1 MRFSVA
7 PEIFELFPKYYVGG
21 VVASGVKNRLSPE
34 EKESI
39 NRELQRQV
47 AELRQRFPGPA
58 ELTADP
64 YISVWRDAFKSIN
77 IKASEFLSSIE
88 ALSRR
93 AIKTGSLPSI
103 NPAVDLSN
111 ALSLKYLLPLGGHD
125 LDLLVGD
132 LEIRLAHEGEV
143 FSPPDGPDAPGEK
156 VPPGEPVY
164 ADETEVR
171 TRRWVWREG
180 RKARVTENTQNIF
193 MPVDG
198 WVGLNDG
205 QVRVACQELAKLF
218 EEKLG
223 AKCQVFFLDATNP
236 ATEWDLSNLEN
247 DAADKVVIHKLD
259 KTMLPEIEMP
269 VVLPSVKRERDQID
283 SLLRRGVAGIIT
295 AEELEARLRSGRQ
308 LRVKLG
314 IDPTGPLIHI
324 GRSVSLQKL
333 RDFQRLGHKIIMLF
347 GTFTGQIGDASDKA
361 STRPML
367 TPAQVEA
374 NVQTYKEQV
383 SLILDAAE
391 VEWRFN
397 TEWFNSMSFQQGIEL
412 MSNFTVAQMIERDNF
427 NDRFKAGKPISL
439 QEIVYPVLQGYDSVM
454 LKSDVEL
461 GGTDQMFNMMAGR
474 QLQKVYGQEPQSIM
488 MNKMINAPDGNKMS
502 TSLGNGV
509 YITEPAKDQYAKM
522 LRTLDEQIMEYF
534 ETLTRVPETE
544 IEQMKAEME
553 QGENPLHFKKRLA
566 SSLVEMYHGKE
577 AAQEAAQS
585 FEREIVHK
593 EIPTEIPEFSPAS
606 GLAEMDLRDLLVET
620 KLASSKKEAARFV
633 EQGGI
638 TIDGEKA
645 ADPKAKVALR
655 DGMILKRGNRHYAK
669 VKLS

>member
-7 PEIFELFPKYYVGG
+7 PQIFEHFPNYYVGG
-21 VVASGVKNRLSPE
+21 VVASGVNNQLSPE

-39 NRELQRQV
+39 RQQLQRQV
-47 AELRQRFPGPA
+47 DDLHQRFPAPA

-64 YISVWRDAFKSIN
+64 FIAIWRDALKTLN

-93 AIKTGSLPSI
+93 AIKTGTLPSI

-132 LEIRLAHEGEV
+132 MEVRLAREGDD
-143 FSPPDGPDAPGEK
+143 FSPPEGLDAPTEN

-164 ADETEVR
+164 ADQAEVR

-180 RKARVTENTQNIF
+180 RKARITENTRNIF
-193 MPVDG
+193 LPVDG
-198 WVGLNDG
+198 WTGLNDG
-205 QVRVACQELAKLF
+205 QVRVACQELAQLF

-223 AKCQVFFLDATNP
+223 AKCQVFFLDAANP
-236 ATEWDLSNLEN
+236 AMEWDLDTNIVTNS
-247 DAADKVVIHKLD
+247 KL
-259 KTMLPEIEMP
+259 EMP
-269 VVLPSVKRERDQID
+269 AVLPPVKRERDQID
-283 SLLRRGVAGIIT
+283 NLLTRGVAGIIT
-295 AEELEARLRSGRQ
+295 AEELEAKLRSGRQ

-324 GRSVSLQKL
+324 GRSVALQKL
-333 RDFQRLGHKIIMLF
+333 RDFQRLGHQIIMLF
-347 GTFTGQIGDASDKA
+347 GTFTGQIGDASDKTN
-361 STRPML
+361 TRPML
-367 TPAQVEA
+367 TPAQVEQ

-383 SLILDAAE
+383 SLILDPAE

-397 TEWFNSMSFQQGIEL
+397 TEWFNNMTFQQGIEL
-412 MSNFTVAQMIERDNF
+412 MSNFTIAQMIERDNF
-427 NDRFKAGKPISL
+427 NERFKAGKPISL

-454 LKSDVEL
+454 LKCDVEL
-461 GGTDQMFNMMAGR
+461 GGTDQMFNMMCGR
-474 QLQKVYGQEPQSIM
+474 QLQKVYGQDPQSVLM
-488 MNKMINAPDGNKMS
+488 GKMINAPDGNKMS
-502 TSLGNGV
+502 TSQGNGV

-534 ETLTRVPETE
+534 ETLTRVPEAE
-544 IEQMKAEME
+544 IEQMKAEMA
-553 QGENPLHFKKRLA
+553 QGANPLHFKKRLA

-593 EIPTEIPEFSPAS
+593 EIPTEIPEFSWSA
-606 GLAEMDLRDLLVET
+606 GLAEIDIRDLLVET
-620 KLASSKKEAARFV
+620 KLASSKKEAGRFV

-645 ADPKAKVALR
+645 TDPKAKVVLR

>member
-7 PEIFELFPKYYVGG
+7 PQIFELFPKYYVGG
-21 VVASGVKNRLSPE
+21 VVASGVNNRQDPAGRE
-34 EKESI
+34 EI
-39 NRELQRQV
+39 NKLLQSQV
-47 AELRQRFPGPA
+47 AELRQRFPGTA

-64 YISVWRDAFKSIN
+64 FIAIWRDSFKSIN

-88 ALSRR
+88 ALGRR

-103 NPAVDLSN
+103 NAAVDLSN

-125 LDLLVGD
+125 LDLLTGD
-132 LEIRLAHEGEV
+132 FEIRLAREGDI
-143 FSPPDGPDAPGEK
+143 FSPPDGPDAPSEP

-164 ADETEVR
+164 VDQAEVR
-171 TRRWVWREG
+171 TRRFVWREG
-180 RKARVTENTQNIF
+180 RKARITEDTQNIF

-198 WVGLNDG
+198 FVGLNDE
-205 QVRVACQELAKLF
+205 QVRLACRELAQVF
-218 EEKLG
+218 EEKVG
-223 AKCQVFFLDATNP
+223 AKCQVFFLDAANP
-236 ATEWDLSNLEN
+236 ATEWDSNNME
-247 DAADKVVIHKLD
+247 DTGDKKVIHKLE
-259 KTMLPEIEMP
+259 KTTFPE
-269 VVLPSVKRERDQID
+269 VLPPVKRERDLID
-283 SLLRRGVAGIIT
+283 RVLTRGVAGIIT
-295 AEELEARLRSGRQ
+295 AEELEAKLRSGRQ

-314 IDPTGPLIHI
+314 IDPTGPKIHI
-324 GRSVSLQKL
+324 GRSVALQKL
-333 RDFQRLGHKIIMLF
+333 RDFQRIGHKIIMLF

-383 SLILDAAE
+383 SLILDPAE

-397 TEWFNSMSFQQGIEL
+397 TEWFNTMSFQQGIEL

-427 NDRFKAGKPISL
+427 SERFKAGKPISL

-474 QLQKVYGQEPQSIM
+474 YLQKVYGQDPQSVLM
-488 MNKMINAPDGNKMS
+488 GKMINAPDGQKMS
-502 TSLGNGV
+502 TSMGNGV

-522 LRTLDEQIMEYF
+522 LRTLDEMILEYF
-534 ETLTRVPETE
+534 ETLTRVPEDE
-544 IEQMKAEME
+544 IEQMRAEME
-553 QGENPLHFKKRLA
+553 TGQNPLTFKKRLA
-566 SSLVEMYHGKE
+566 RTLVEMYHGPE
-577 AAQEAAQS
+577 AAEEAAQS

-593 EIPTEIPEFSPAS
+593 EIPDEIPEYSPA
-606 GLAEMDLRDLLVET
+606 GGATEMDLRDLLVES

-669 VKLS
+669 IKLG

>member
-7 PEIFELFPKYYVGG
+7 PQIFELFPKYYVGG
-21 VVASGVKNRLSPE
+21 VVARGVNNRPSPVE
-34 EKESI
+34 NESI
-39 NRELQRQV
+39 NRELQRQA
-47 AELRQRFPGPA
+47 AELGQRFPTTV

-64 YISVWRDAFKSIN
+64 FIAVWRDAFKTRN

-93 AIKTGSLPSI
+93 AVKTGTLPSI

-111 ALSLKYLLPLGGHD
+111 TISLKYLLPLGGHD
-125 LDLLVGD
+125 LDLLSGD
-132 LEIRLAHEGEV
+132 LEVRLAREGDV
-143 FSPPDGPDAPGEK
+143 FSPPDGPAAPTEN
-156 VPPGEPVY
+156 VPPGELVY
-164 ADETEVR
+164 ADPAEVR

-180 RKARVTENTQNIF
+180 RKARITENSRNIF
-193 MPVDG
+193 FPVDG
-198 WVGLNDG
+198 WTGLNDS
-205 QVRVACQELAKLF
+205 QVRLACQELAQLI

-223 AKCQVFFLDATNP
+223 AKCQVFFLDAANP
-236 ATEWDLSNLEN
+236 AAEWELNSSGQNI
-247 DAADKVVIHKLD
+247 AA
-259 KTMLPEIEMP
+259 MP
-269 VVLPSVKRERDQID
+269 AVMPPVKRERDQID
-283 SLLRRGVAGIIT
+283 ALLTRGVAGIIT
-295 AEELEARLRSGRQ
+295 AEELEAKLRSGRQ

-314 IDPTGPLIHI
+314 IDPTGPLLHI
-324 GRSVSLQKL
+324 GRSVILQKL

-367 TPAQVEA
+367 TPEQVEQ
-374 NVQTYKEQV
+374 NVQTYQEQV
-383 SLILDAAE
+383 SLILDPSE

-397 TEWFNSMSFQQGIEL
+397 TEWFNRMSFQQGIEL

-427 NDRFKAGKPISL
+427 HDRFKAGKPISL

-454 LKSDVEL
+454 LKSDVEI
-461 GGTDQMFNMMAGR
+461 GGTDQMFNMMCGR
-474 QLQKVYGQEPQSIM
+474 QLQKVYGQDPQSVLM
-488 MNKMINAPDGNKMS
+488 GKMINAPDGQKMS

-509 YITEPAKDQYAKM
+509 YITEAAKDQYAKM
-522 LRTLDEQIMEYF
+522 LRTLDGQILEYF
-534 ETLTRVPETE
+534 ETLTRVPEAE
-544 IEQMKAEME
+544 IEQMKAAME

-566 SSLVEMYHGKE
+566 SALVEMYHGPA
-577 AAQEAAQS
+577 AAQEAAES

-593 EIPTEIPEFSPAS
+593 EIPDQIPEFSPP
-606 GLAEMDLRDLLVET
+606 GGTTEMDLRDLLVET
-620 KLASSKKEAARFV
+620 RLAGSKKEAARFV

-655 DGMILKRGNRHYAK
+655 NGMILKRGNRHYAK

>member
-7 PEIFELFPKYYVGG
+7 PQIFELFPTYVVGG
-21 VVASGVKNRLSPE
+21 VVANGVNNHKDPAPAEAINRLLQVQAV
-34 EKESI
+34 
-39 NRELQRQV
+39 ELQ
-47 AELRQRFPGPA
+47 QRFPGNA
-58 ELTADP
+58 ELVADP
-64 YISVWRDAFKSIN
+64 YIAVWRDAFKTLG

-88 ALSRR
+88 ALGRR

-125 LDLLVGD
+125 LDLLQGD
-132 LEIRLAHEGEV
+132 LEVRLARDGDV
-143 FSPPDGPDAPGEK
+143 FSPDTSQVEGSDASEP
-156 VPPGEPVY
+156 VPAGEPVY
-164 ADETEVR
+164 ADAAEVR

-180 RKARVTENTQNIF
+180 RKARITESTTNIF
-193 MPVDG
+193 FPVDG
-198 WVGLNDG
+198 FSNLNAD
-205 QVRVACQELAKLF
+205 QVRTACEEIARLF

-223 AKCQVFFLDATNP
+223 ASCQTFVV
-236 ATEWDLSNLEN
+236 
-247 DAADKVVIHKLD
+247 DAANPSAEWETEAPGGKAKPV
-259 KTMLPEIEMP
+259 MP
-269 VVLPSVKRERDQID
+269 TVLPPVKRERDQID
-283 SLLRRGVAGIIT
+283 ALLTRGVAGIIT
-295 AEELEARLRSGRQ
+295 AEELEAKLRSGRQ

-314 IDPTGPLIHI
+314 IDPTGPRIHI
-324 GRSVSLQKL
+324 GRSVALQKL

-347 GTFTGQIGDASDKA
+347 GTFTGQIGDASDKQ

-367 TPAQVEA
+367 TPAMVEA
-374 NVQTYKEQV
+374 NVQTYKQQV
-383 SLILDAAE
+383 SLILDPNE

-397 TEWFNSMSFQQGIEL
+397 TEWFNTMSFQQGIEL

-474 QLQKVYGQEPQSIM
+474 QLQKVYGQEPQSIL

-522 LRTLDEQIMEYF
+522 LRTLDAQITEYF
-534 ETLTRVPETE
+534 ETLTRVPEAE
-544 IEQMKAEME
+544 IQQMQAAMDG
-553 QGENPLHFKKRLA
+553 GENPLHFKKRLA
-566 SSLVEMYHGKE
+566 GELVRMYHGE
-577 AAQEAAQS
+577 DAAQEAAES

-593 EIPTEIPEFSPAS
+593 EVPTEIPEFSPS
-606 GLAEMDLRDLLVET
+606 GGLTEMDLRDLLVET
-620 KLASSKKEAARFV
+620 KLAASKKEAARFV

-638 TIDGEKA
+638 TIDGEKP

-655 DGMILKRGNRHYAK
+655 DGMILKRGNRHYAR
-669 VKLS
+669 VKLN